1 MKKTTFSFILT
12 CLAAC
17 SAWAQSKEEA
27 LAEFDWLTGYIQR
40 NYPGYEHKTKDS
52 EKEWNEWVEDK
63 RKAISLQ
70 PDTVVTCMDEYVRKF
85 NDGHMY
91 LRMTNEGM
99 AAFNDVLQRLR
110 AQQAPHTGKS
120 YSMYYTAKAMD
131 DSTYFLRIPS
141 FGNDMSNKLVRDNWD
156 SITSRPYLIV
166 DLRSNGGGNDE
177 HFSELMRL
185 VYSKPYWRHG
195 VELYATPDFLS
206 LYRRIAAEDAD
217 KEWAGWYTE
226 MADSVEK
233 HLGGYVLRPGL
244 QRKILV
250 SQDTVYTNPRKIGIL
265 IHGRNASSAEQF
277 ILEAKESDK
286 VTLFGNENT
295 RGVIDLS
302 NVYDITSPKG
312 WFKLAIPT
320 TRSCRLPEISIDGIG
335 ISPQIPVPYEESL
348 QEKDNI
354 GEEIKY
360 MERVLR
366 GMESTTR

>member
-1 MKKTTFSFILT
+1 MKKATLSFILA
-12 CLAAC
+12 CLAIC
-17 SAWAQSKEEA
+17 PTWSQSKEEA

-40 NYPGYEHKTKDS
+40 NYPGYENKTKGS

-70 PDTVVTCMDEYVRKF
+70 PDTVVACMDEYVRKF

-91 LRMTNEGM
+91 LQMTHEGIV
-99 AAFNDVLQRLR
+99 AFNDVLQRLR
-110 AQQAPHTGKS
+110 AQQKTHAQKS
-120 YSMYYTAKAMD
+120 YNMYYTAKAMN

-141 FGNDMSNKLVRDNWD
+141 FGDDTANKLVRDNWD

-166 DLRSNGGGNDE
+166 DLRLNGGGNDE
-177 HFSELMRL
+177 YFSELMRL

-206 LYRRIAAEDAD
+206 LYRRIAAENAD
-217 KEWAGWYTE
+217 KEWAEWYTE

-233 HLGGYVLRPGL
+233 HLGGYVLRPNM
-244 QRKILV
+244 QRKNLV
-250 SQDTVYTNPRKIGIL
+250 SQDTVYTNPRKIGLL

-302 NVYDITSPKG
+302 NVYTITSPKC

-320 TRSCRLPEISIDGIG
+320 TRSCRLPKIAIDGIG
-335 ISPQIPVPYEESL
+335 ISPQISIPYEESL

-354 GEEIKY
+354 GEEIRY
-360 MERVLR
+360 IEQVLK
-366 GMESTTR
+366 GIKPSD